1 MAKNILH
8 TIYQKLA
15 LFWRWLV
22 RLSKRNGNPR
32 TDAMPTYKYCMNCG
46 AELAG
51 MFCHK
56 CGQYASPPVIK
67 MSGFIKEYIL
77 NLFSIESQVIPT
89 LCNLIFHPGKAAKEF
104 NAGRYVSYVNPL
116 KLNICILVVLITI
129 FSIVGTDNKV
139 KGSFRDITDKDM
151 FISNMALSSINGD
164 KDYLVKVEGSPRT
177 TLTLISSQSIVE
189 KFPQLVE
196 VVEVVGSDKE
206 QLVDTMVV
214 SVPTIFIKDKLLVE
228 DKGVYHFVNSASSKD
243 DLDILSVMIA
253 WWEKSVSI
261 IFAHFPLFMLLTTP
275 FFVLPLRLLLRRR
288 KYTMSNL
295 YIFSLYYIAF
305 VELFLTILFIAGLTF
320 GFTAGSVSKFL
331 LVALLLYL
339 ATALRNAYE
348 IKSWLL
354 SLLYAVVVNVIY
366 FATTLVIVTVVS
378 FISIVVMA
386 I

>member
-1 MAKNILH
+1 MANNILH
-8 TIYQKLA
+8 TIYKKLVA
-15 LFWRWLV
+15 IWKWLV
-22 RLSKRNGNPR
+22 RLSKRDGNPR
-32 TDAMPTYKYCMNCG
+32 TDAMPTYTHCMNCG
-46 AELAG
+46 EELVG

-67 MSGFIKEYIL
+67 LSEFIKDYVR
-77 NLFSIESQVIPT
+77 NLFSIESQAIPT
-89 LCNLIFHPGKAAKEF
+89 LCNLVFHPGRLTKEF

-129 FSIVGTDNKV
+129 FSIVGTDDKV
-139 KGSFRDITDKDM
+139 KGSFRDMADKDM
-151 FISNMALSSINGD
+151 FVSNMSLSSVNED
-164 KDYLVKVEGSPRT
+164 KDYLAKVEGSPRT

-189 KFPQLVE
+189 KYPQLVE
-196 VVEVVGSDKE
+196 VVEVVGSNKE

-214 SVPTIFIKDKLLVE
+214 SVPTIFIEDKLLVE
-228 DKGVYHFVNSASSKD
+228 DKGLYRFVNRASSKD
-243 DLDILSVMIA
+243 DLEILSDMIA
-253 WWEKSVSI
+253 WWEKSMSI

-275 FFVLPLRLLLRRR
+275 FFVFPLRLLLRRR

-295 YIFSLYYIAF
+295 YIFSLYYIAY
-305 VELFLTILFIAGLTF
+305 VELFLTILFIGGLIF
-320 GFTAGSVSKFL
+320 DFTADSVGEFL
-331 LVALLLYL
+331 MVVLLHYL

-354 SLLYAVVVNVIY
+354 SLLYAVIVNGIY
-366 FATTLVIVTVVS
+366 FATTLLVVMVVS